1 MLALALIASSLTASA
16 THALAQET
24 PDGETSGE
32 TSEEIAVRPEQLT
45 LEQLADV
52 EIGDLIPDPNL
63 SPGVDRV
70 AATSP
75 EYDAAIESYLNQL
88 RLIAEARD
96 SLGSSKDELV
106 GLQADKTRIRERL
119 TERRRERRTLV
130 RELDRIENHL
140 RAMAVREY
148 VSSGTT
154 DAHTQLQG
162 LDPDV
167 MRDAGRSFQL
177 VEEAGE
183 VQIENRG
190 TLEASLAKLD
200 TEQDSDEK
208 RLAQVALTVTT
219 TQNDI
224 EDWSIA
230 LFESSTKI
238 PELEAAVRDNRRLA
252 YIPELEFDVVV
263 LDAYNSAAIASEEI
277 HPGCGVQWWMLAGI
291 GRVESRH
298 GTYNGTPNPSS
309 VASDGLVTPEIIGIP
324 LNGDSATAVIT
335 DTDGGLLDRDPIF
348 DRAVG
353 PMQFIPSTW
362 AGNGLDGDG
371 NGDANPHNLYDAALS
386 AAHYLCRT
394 AGNVTT
400 VEGLRRGYFA
410 YNHHDSYVNAVYAF
424 AVGYQKF
431 EL

>member
-1 MLALALIASSLTASA
+1 MLALLINVVTSA
-16 THALAQET
+16 GPATAQEPT
-24 PDGETSGE
+24 ADTSAADDSGE
-32 TSEEIAVRPEQLT
+32 SDVLRPEQLT
-45 LEQLADV
+45 LEQLENV
-52 EIGDLIPDPNL
+52 EIGDLIPDPEL

-75 EYDAAIESYLNQL
+75 EYDEAISTYLNQL
-88 RLIAEARD
+88 RLIAEARE
-96 SLGSSKDELV
+96 SLGTAKELLV
-106 GLQADKTRIRERL
+106 ELQATKQEIRTRL
-119 TERRRERRTLV
+119 SERRRERRALV
-130 RELDRIENHL
+130 FELDRIENHL
-140 RAMAVREY
+140 RALAVNEY

-154 DAHTQLQG
+154 NAHTQIQG
-162 LDPDV
+162 LDPTSIHEG
-167 MRDAGRSFQL
+167 GRSFQL
-177 VEEAGE
+177 IEEVGE
-183 VQIENRG
+183 VQVENRAG
-190 TLEASLAKLD
+190 LKASLETLD
-200 TEQDSDEK
+200 VDQASDEK
-208 RLAQVALTVTT
+208 QLARVALTTT
-219 TQNDI
+219 STQNDV

-238 PELEAAVRDNRRLA
+238 PELEAAVRDHRRMA

-263 LDAYNSAAIASEEI
+263 LDAYNSAAIASELI

-298 GTYNGTPNPSS
+298 GTYNGTPDPSS
-309 VASDGLVTPEIIGIP
+309 VDAAGFVSPQIIGIP
-324 LNGDSATAVIT
+324 LNGDSETAVIT

-371 NGDANPHNLYDAALS
+371 DGEANPHNLYDAALS

-394 AGNVTT
+394 AGGVTT
-400 VEGLRRGYFA
+400 SEGLRRGYFA
-410 YNHHDSYVNAVYAF
+410 YNHSDSYVNAVYGF
-424 AVGYQKF
+424 ALGYQQF